1 MVTPL
6 KSLRLPIG
14 HPLVEILCKLPLKKD
29 KDKDKPAS
37 NEESPVNF
45 KKEVSE
51 ENKIKFKQALRV
63 FHAIVNNEASLRYL
77 SDENKKFIE
86 DLAQAEKITNE
97 LVEKTLEIVSYSD
110 VDVDFEAF
118 NDAMLKVDEIAV
130 GLKSYSQSQL
140 LDLNGGHWDLE
151 VPSSSKESVTF
162 RFDNLPKDHNG
173 REENFYARSSLKD
186 LDKTGIVAI
195 DFGTKSTTA
204 IYMNKNGRYFPISI
218 GGDVDTDDLKKYEN
232 PTIVEFRNKEKFLKD
247 YNALNHRPF
256 TEHNDMEVAYEAQ
269 KGFESAQGNHLYRFF
284 SKLKQWAG
292 ADEKQNFR
300 DFKEDFSLE
309 SFAHCTDF
317 NPIEIYAYYI
327 GRCINNMHNGVF
339 LKYFLS
345 YPIKY
350 EKHQAEKIRE
360 SFEKGLKKSLPRHVF
375 DDDKTAKMFKVELR
389 ASEPCAYAISAL
401 KSYGFHKSAKLD
413 KPIYYGVFDFGG
425 GTTDFDFG
433 KWEKSTNPKSAY
445 KMTHFSSGGD
455 KYLGGENLLEWL
467 AFEAYGQNFQTLK
480 EKDIVIAK
488 PNYDRINEQRF
499 GSFMQQSREARLN
512 LQTIASKL
520 RPFLEKLDAHIVE
533 AIEENEEFEIGD
545 LKKDFSKITL
555 FDRNGNDI
563 PEIEFKMDYKE
574 LLNLLKSKID
584 DGVANFFAGFS
595 KVMAENIDNQ
605 CRAFHIFLGGNASKS
620 VLVKQAFE
628 NAKEKELKAYKQ
640 RTSKDDFTFILYE
653 PLGTE
658 ESDKQILELTGED
671 ASKAWGGHEKP
682 TCKTG
687 VAFGLLESRN
697 KAGGIEMPSI
707 DANPVFKYDL
717 GVEKEGNFHAK
728 ISRDSLKLNEYQIF
742 QTKEEWGGFD
752 GLEIRYSDKPIANTN
767 TLSIHDTQLIFIA
780 LEEHEEVDVKVCC
793 VDSQSIK
800 VGLFKDDQLIYESE
814 VEKL

>member
-6 KSLRLPIG
+6 QSLRLPIG
-14 HPLVEILCKLPLKKD
+14 HPLVEKLCKLSLKD
-29 KDKDKPAS
+29 KATF
-37 NEESPVNF
+37 NEEAAINF

-51 ENKIKFKQALRV
+51 EEKIKFKQALRAL
-63 FHAIVNNEASLRYL
+63 HAIANNEASSRYL
-77 SDENKKFIE
+77 SDENQKFIE
-86 DLAQAEKITNE
+86 DLARAEKITNE

-110 VDVDFEAF
+110 VDVDFEKF
-118 NDAMLKVDEIAV
+118 KEKILNVDSEAV

-140 LDLNGGHWDLE
+140 FDLDGGLWDLE
-151 VPSSSKESVTF
+151 VPSLSKESVTF
-162 RFDNLPKDHNG
+162 RFDNLPKDHNDPNG
-173 REENFYARSSLKD
+173 KEMNFYARSSLKD
-186 LDKTGIVAI
+186 LDKIGIVAI

-204 IYMNKNGRYFPISI
+204 IYMNKNGRYCLLSI
-218 GGDVDTDDLKKYEN
+218 GGDVDTDGLEKYEN

-247 YNALNHRPF
+247 YNALDHRPF
-256 TEHNDMEVAYEAQ
+256 TDKQDMEVAHETQ
-269 KGFESAQGNHLYRFF
+269 KYFTSAKGNDLYRFF
-284 SKLKQWAG
+284 SQLKQWAG

-300 DFKEDFSLE
+300 DLFEDFSLE

-327 GRCINNMHNGVF
+327 GRCINNMYNGVF

-350 EKHQAEKIRE
+350 ERPQAEKIRE
-360 SFEKGLKKSLPRHVF
+360 SFEKGLKKFLPRHVF
-375 DDDKTAKMFKVELR
+375 DDEKTAKMFKVELR

-401 KSYGFHKSAKLD
+401 KSYGFDKTAKLD

-425 GTTDFDFG
+425 GKTDFNFG
-433 KWEKSTNPKSAY
+433 KWEKSANPKFAY

-467 AFEAYGQNFQTLK
+467 AFEAYAQNFQTLK

-488 PNYDRINEQRF
+488 PNYDGINEQRF
-499 GSFMQQSREARLN
+499 GSFMQKSREARLN

-520 RPFLEKLDAHIVE
+520 RGFLENLDAHIIE
-533 AIEENEEFEIGD
+533 AIEENEEFEIKGFT
-545 LKKDFSKITL
+545 KDFKAML
-555 FDRNGNDI
+555 FDRNGTEYDNELKVDC
-563 PEIEFKMDYKE
+563 KE
-574 LLNLLKSKID
+574 LLNLLKSKMD
-584 DGVANFFAGFS
+584 DGIANFFAGFS
-595 KVMAENIDNQ
+595 KMMAENIDNQ

-628 NAKEKELKAYKQ
+628 NAKEKQLKAYKQ
-640 RTSKDDFTFILYE
+640 RASKDDFAFILYE

-671 ASKAWGGHEKP
+671 VSNIPSYKKA

-697 KAGGIEMPSI
+697 KPNGIEMLSI
-707 DANPVFKYDL
+707 DSNPMFKYDL
-717 GVEKEGNFHAK
+717 GVEKEGKFHAK
-728 ISRDSLKLNEYQIF
+728 ISWDSLKTDEYQIF

-752 GLEIRYSDKPIANTN
+752 GLEIRYSNKPIANTN
-767 TLSIHDTQLIFIA
+767 NLSIHDTDFI
-780 LEEHEEVDVKVCC
+780 L
-793 VDSQSIK
+793 
-800 VGLFKDDQLIYESE
+800 
-814 VEKL
+814 